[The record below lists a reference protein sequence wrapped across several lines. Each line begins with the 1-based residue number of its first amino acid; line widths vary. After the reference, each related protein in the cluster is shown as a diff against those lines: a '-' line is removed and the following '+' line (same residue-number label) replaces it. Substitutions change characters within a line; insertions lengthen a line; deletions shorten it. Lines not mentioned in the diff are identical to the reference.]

1 MSLAAVPTHPRRLVY
16 LGTPALAV
24 APLLALVEAGFEV
37 VLVVT
42 RVDKRRGRG
51 SELSPS
57 PVKAAALKLGIP
69 VSHNVDDI
77 VTVGAELGVVV
88 AFGQL
93 IRPHILAEL
102 PLVNLHYSLLPRWR
116 GAAPIERALLAGDT
130 ETGVGLMQL
139 DVGLDTGGLFA
150 EVRTPIS
157 ADETGESLRTRLTTI
172 GCDVL
177 VRSLQSGLGTPVPQ
191 VGEPL
196 YASKLTPEDLRI
208 NWRQSAEEINRQV
221 RLGGAWT
228 LGSGQRLKVIAA
240 TVLADDGVFEAPQ
253 PGLLLGSEVET
264 GSGRL
269 RLETVQPE
277 GKSPMV
283 VREWLRGAGR
293 KLQDQVLGK

>member
-24 APLLALVEAGFEV
+24 PPLHALVDAGFEV

-139 DVGLDTGGLFA
+139 EVGLDTGGLFA

-157 ADETGESLRTRLTTI
+157 ADETGETLRTRLTTI

-177 VRSLQSGLGTPVPQ
+177 VRSLQAGLGTPVPQ
-191 VGEPL
+191 EGEPL

-208 NWRQSAEEINRQV
+208 NWKQSAEGINRQV

-228 LGSGQRLKVIAA
+228 LGGGQRLKVIAA
-240 TVLADDGVFEAPQ
+240 TVLADDGGFEAPQ

-283 VREWLRGAGR
+283 VREWLRGASR